1 MRAMKK
7 RQSGQSHN
15 LQEGR
20 SDRLSPECSTSATGR
35 SRLVTKNSIDRK
47 VLSHKNTG
55 QCWWRRVAPQRLCG
69 EHDGGVPITQQW
81 SQRRRLGC
89 VLALNLAMIA
99 GLVGVGLSA
108 HSLGV
113 LAAAGDFAADSVAL
127 ILGLLAVTIR
137 DRDEGSSGIGGS
149 RAATTVALLN
159 GAALLV
165 VSVVVIV
172 EAVRRL
178 LMGASVVQG
187 LPMLIVSA
195 ISTVVMLVGALIL
208 GLGAG
213 SEDLHM
219 RSVLLD
225 TLADGAAAAA
235 VAVAGGVIV
244 LTHDFYWLD
253 PALAAV
259 ISVVIAVAALKLFMD
274 GIKEL
279 RFRFA
284 G

>member
-1 MRAMKK
+1 M
-7 RQSGQSHN
+7 
-15 LQEGR
+15 
-20 SDRLSPECSTSATGR
+20 
-35 SRLVTKNSIDRK
+35 
-47 VLSHKNTG
+47 
-55 QCWWRRVAPQRLCG
+55 
-69 EHDGGVPITQQW
+69 
-81 SQRRRLGC
+81 
-89 VLALNLAMIA
+89 ALNLAMIA
-99 GLVGVGLSA
+99 GLVVAGLPA

-137 DRDEGSSGIGGS
+137 DRDDGSSGIGGS
-149 RAATTVALLN
+149 RATTTVALLN

-165 VSVVVIV
+165 VSVAVIV

-279 RFRFA
+279 RSRSA